1 MIKVGDVCKFIG
13 GSDKP
18 FVVTRITQETDSV
31 IIDGVYSDGW
41 TLSDVEVY
49 NDDEWKI
56 AKTGRTCYTVIS
68 SLKIMEDRR

>member
-13 GSDKP
+13 GIGKP
-18 FVVTRITQETDSV
+18 FVVTRITQEKDSV

-49 NDDEWKI
+49 NGDEWNI
-56 AKTGRTCYTVIS
+56 AKTGHTCYTVIS
-68 SLKIMEDRR
+68 ALKIMEDRR